1 MFLEQRLANPKWAH
15 SYSGMFWQSM
25 VFYGG
30 SPPSPP
36 PPPDYAAASR
46 AGVIADAQTLASR
59 RAIDNAAKT
68 GGTAMQFG
76 VEKRV
81 RPVLVE
87 GVTQIKGKYYL
98 DGVEIPASQA
108 ETGKTQD
115 YYVQLFNDKG
125 ARYKTPIEISEQE
138 AIVNFN
144 GMSDI
149 DVSRK
154 LAEYQRDEGKVT
166 AQYLLDLQTEY
177 GTKFA
182 GQAREQLRALDP
194 KGFELREKLAEESLG
209 TEFKKIDDLP
219 EFRKFITAPEF
230 ELTQDGPTLQ
240 RTNAGPEFG
249 NLNSGN
255 TLERIGSGPQF
266 GLQSYG
272 PQFAAGSEF
281 EGGGAVA
288 LGRSE
293 VERQLGEALFNNGQ
307 LSPEEERR
315 LNNSVRGAQTSRGNV
330 YGNAPVAQ
338 EILARYGAENE
349 KARQA
354 RTDVVSYLSSGQS
367 SFDVSKA
374 IRQEANQLAQQGYLN
389 YSTALGV
396 NNNLAQKEFENNVAA
411 IGQRNSAS
419 QTELDNINKA
429 IQGDNQALQQAYQ
442 NYRSSVGENNAM
454 SMTEYQTSINAVAS
468 RNATRQQDYQNQNNA
483 IQYQN
488 QMSQQGY
495 QNVLNN
501 ITQNNQA
508 TQQRFANM
516 QTFAGL
522 NPIVSQG
529 SQLSGLGQ
537 QAAPFMQT
545 PVPQG
550 ISLNPNAAQIGSN
563 FALGVY
569 GNQTSQYNSQM
580 QYASQNSPLA
590 WVTGVGGVLGKML

>member
-1 MFLEQRLANPKWAH
+1 MFLERRLANPKWAH
-15 SYSGMFWQSM
+15 SYTGMFWSSM

-30 SPPSPP
+30 TPSPP
-36 PPPDYAAASR
+36 PAPDYAASNR

-76 VEKRV
+76 AEERT
-81 RPVLVE
+81 RPLLAD
-87 GVTQIKGKYYL
+87 GVTTKGGKYYL
-98 DGVEIPASQA
+98 NGAEIPATQA
-108 ETGKTQD
+108 ETGTEK

-125 ARYKTPIEISEQE
+125 TRYKTPLEISETE
-138 AIVNFN
+138 AVVNFE
-144 GMSDI
+144 GLSDL
-149 DVSRK
+149 DVSKKMADFQR
-154 LAEYQRDEGKVT
+154 AEGRST
-166 AQYLLDLQTEY
+166 AQYLLDLQTDY
-177 GTKFA
+177 GSKFA
-182 GQAREQLRALDP
+182 QQAREQLRAVDP
-194 KGFELREKLAEESLG
+194 TGFDLRENLAKESLG

-219 EFRKFITAPEF
+219 EFRQYISAPQL
-230 ELTQDGPTLQ
+230 ELAEDGPTLT
-240 RTNAGPEFG
+240 RTSTGPQFG
-249 NLNSGN
+249 NLNSGS

-266 GLQSYG
+266 GLQNYG
-272 PQFAAGSEF
+272 PQFAAGTEV

-288 LGRSE
+288 IGRSE
-293 VERQLGEALFNNGQ
+293 VERQLGEALFSNGQ
-307 LSPEEERR
+307 LTPAEERR

-330 YGNAPVAQ
+330 YGNAPIAQ

-349 KARQA
+349 KSRMA

-367 SFDVSKA
+367 SYDISKA
-374 IRQEANQLAQQGYLN
+374 IRQEANQLSQQGYLN
-389 YSTALGV
+389 YSTALSV
-396 NNNLAQKEFENNVAA
+396 NNNLSQKEFENNVAA
-411 IGQRNSAS
+411 IGQRNNAS

-429 IQGDNQALQQAYQ
+429 ITGDNDALQRAYE

-454 SMTEYQTSINAVAS
+454 SITEYQTSINAASS

-488 QMSQQGY
+488 NMAQQGY

-501 ITQNNQA
+501 INQNNAA
-508 TQQRFANM
+508 TQSRLANM

-537 QAAPFMQT
+537 QSAPFMQT
-545 PVPQG
+545 PVSQG
-550 ISLNPNAAQIGSN
+550 IGLNPNAGQIGSN

-590 WVTGVGGVLGKML
+590 WVTGVGSTIGGLF